1 MAQLQIQK
9 LAKKEEGEKKGEE
22 GLDGYT
28 EILQDIK
35 SLLEKAKYR
44 AYKAVDNLRVQTY
57 WQIGER
63 IVRGE
68 LQHRERADYGERVIE
83 NLSIDLDIQR
93 RDLYRIVQL
102 YRVYPIVTSLMSQ
115 LSWTHYTVL
124 ITITDNEK
132 RRFYEE
138 HTIQNAWSV
147 RELRKQIQANLY
159 ERMKKKGEV
168 VIAPITKIVEPEE
181 VFKDTYNFDF
191 LKLPEKYTEDDFK
204 TALINKLEKFL
215 QELGSDFFIGRREVP
230 ILIGGNWDK
239 VDLELFHAGLLCY
252 ILVEIKTKQFKHAHV
267 SQMYSYL
274 NWYKEHK
281 WQEGQR
287 QPIGL
292 IICKAK
298 DEETVHYA
306 LGDLKREI
314 FVAEYEVKLPSEE
327 EIKRRI
333 MGLEE

>member
-1 MAQLQIQK
+1 MTQIQIQK
-9 LAKKEEGEKKGEE
+9 LAKEEVEKKGDE
-22 GLDGYT
+22 GVEGYT

-44 AYKAVDNLRVQTY
+44 AYKAVDNLMVQTY

-68 LQHRERADYGERVIE
+68 LQYRERADYGEQVIGRLAGDLE
-83 NLSIDLDIQR
+83 IAKRNLHNTVR
-93 RDLYRIVQL
+93 FYRA
-102 YRVYPIVTSLMSQ
+102 YPIVQTVSAQ
-115 LSWTHYTVL
+115 LSWSHFVEL
-124 ITITDNEK
+124 IYLTNKEE
-132 RRFYEE
+132 RQFYERQS
-138 HTIQNAWSV
+138 IQNAWSV
-147 RELRKQIQANLY
+147 RELRRQVRSDLY
-159 ERMKKKGEV
+159 ERMEVKGEV
-168 VIAPITKIVEPEE
+168 VITPIARIIEPEQ

-191 LKLPEKYTEDDFK
+191 LRLSEKYSEEDLK

-230 ILIGGNWDK
+230 VLIGGNRDK

-252 ILVEIKTKQFKHAHV
+252 ILVEIKTEQFKHAYV

-287 QPIGL
+287 QPVGL
-292 IICKAK
+292 IVCRTK

-306 LGDLKREI
+306 LGDLKKEI

-327 EIKRRI
+327 VIKRRI

>member
-1 MAQLQIQK
+1 MAQIQIRK
-9 LAKKEEGEKKGEE
+9 LAKKEEGEKKVEE
-22 GLDGYT
+22 GLEGYM

-83 NLSIDLDIQR
+83 RLASDLDIAKR
-93 RDLYRIVQL
+93 NLHNTVRF
-102 YRVYPIVTSLMSQ
+102 YRVYPIVQTVSAQ
-115 LSWTHYTVL
+115 LSWSHFVVL
-124 ITITDNEK
+124 IYLDNKKE
-132 RRFYEE
+132 RQFYEQQA
-138 HTIQNAWSV
+138 IQSAWSV
-147 RELRKQIQANLY
+147 RELRREIRSNLY
-159 ERMKKKGEV
+159 ERMELKGEV
-168 VIAPITKIVEPEE
+168 VITPIARIIEPEQ
-181 VFKDTYNFDF
+181 VFKD
-191 LKLPEKYTEDDFK
+191 
-204 TALINKLEKFL
+204 
-215 QELGSDFFIGRREVP
+215 
-230 ILIGGNWDK
+230 
-239 VDLELFHAGLLCY
+239 
-252 ILVEIKTKQFKHAHV
+252 
-267 SQMYSYL
+267 
-274 NWYKEHK
+274 K

-292 IICKAK
+292 IVCRTK

-306 LGDLKREI
+306 LGDLKKEI

-333 MGLEE
+333 VGLEE

>member
-1 MAQLQIQK
+1 MMQIQK
-9 LAKKEEGEKKGEE
+9 VVKKQELEKKGEE
-22 GLDGYT
+22 GLEGYT

-35 SLLEKAKYR
+35 SLLEKARYR

-63 IVRGE
+63 VVRGE
-68 LQHRERADYGERVIE
+68 LQHRERADYGERVIKK
-83 NLSIDLDIQR
+83 LASDLDIAKR
-93 RDLYRIVQL
+93 NLHNTVRF
-102 YRVYPIVTSLMSQ
+102 YRVYPIVQTVSAQ
-115 LSWTHYTVL
+115 LSWSHFVVL
-124 ITITDNEK
+124 IYLDNKKE
-132 RRFYEE
+132 RQFYEQQA
-138 HTIQNAWSV
+138 IQSAWSV
-147 RELRKQIQANLY
+147 RELRREIRSNLY
-159 ERMKKKGEV
+159 ERMKIKGEV
-168 VIAPITKIVEPEE
+168 VISPITKIVEPEQ

-191 LKLPEKYTEDDFK
+191 LKLPEKYSEEDLK
-204 TALINKLEKFL
+204 TALLNKLEKFL

-230 ILIGGNWDK
+230 VLIGGNWDK

-252 ILVEIKTKQFKHAHV
+252 ILVEIKTEQFKHAHI

-292 IICKAK
+292 IICETK

-314 FVAEYEVKLPSEE
+314 FVAEYTVKLPSEE

-333 MGLEE
+333 MRLEE